1 MTIEICCIKVDTQVS
16 QTSLC
21 ATTWISVDQTGMK
34 AKTLPI
40 ILTIINIFTLG
51 VSWNSHHHHLHNIYH
66 HCLAAEMTMD
76 SQRGSLL
83 KPQRNLKNINT
94 CLKMRGNSLCC
105 RKWKLYTGSFQFK
118 NMVLSVFKGNVY
130 SHIWNNRNKNHV
142 SLNLDELAYI
152 LKNKTVIQDIMEQ
165 LLMPNVEKKIPNFPF
180 EMQKNGNYAL
190 DLSGDKKMVLSLF
203 KGNVYCHIW
212 SNKNKK
218 HISLNSDELMYILSN
233 EADIHY
239 MTELL
244 SKWNSKL

>member
-1 MTIEICCIKVDTQVS
+1 MYKSRHSGLTNITLCNNMDIC
-16 QTSLC
+16 
-21 ATTWISVDQTGMK
+21 G
-34 AKTLPI
+34 P
-40 ILTIINIFTLG
+40 N
-51 VSWNSHHHHLHNIYH
+51 WN
-66 HCLAAEMTMD
+66 E
-76 SQRGSLL
+76 G
-83 KPQRNLKNINT
+83 KNSANHFD
-94 CLKMRGNSLCC
+94 NHQYFYS
-105 RKWKLYTGSFQFK
+105 GSFLKQSPPPPSQYIPSLFSSRNDYGQSKRITTETPKEPEKHQHMSEDEGKQFVLHKNGNYTLALSNFK

-142 SLNLDELAYI
+142 SLNLDELAYV

-244 SKWNSKL
+244 SK